1 MEFWDP
7 HFHIW
12 DISSSTNSGHDSTV
26 LFPPHDRETY
36 GIHDFEKDLTTSGFH
51 LTGGVFIE
59 ALSVCHVELS
69 GDDYAKYCLAETKWV
84 SEQIALSSND
94 YHIVSTLALE
104 DPNFSKHL
112 AKLAQ
117 NPRVIGIRQILN
129 YQPSWPRNGRLGN
142 LLDNGA
148 WLKGFEKLKEIQFL
162 FDLQINPHQMKQA
175 AKLSEKN
182 NEIPLVVG
190 HLGTP
195 TLEDLTSGKTYWEG
209 IQALAD
215 LPQSSIKISMLSYI
229 DKDWQNNSLIEDTV
243 LKIID
248 VFGVDRCFFASN
260 FPVELND
267 GWPAEK
273 LFDAFRDLA
282 KSFSPDDQK
291 KLFAENAKRVYKTSS

>member
-59 ALSVCHVELS
+59 AVSVCHVELS
-69 GDDYAKYCLAETKWV
+69 GDDYVKYCLAETKWV

-182 NEIPLVVG
+182 NGIPLVVG
-190 HLGTP
+190 HLGSP

-229 DKDWQNNSLIEDTV
+229 DKDWQNNPLIEDTV

-260 FPVELND
+260 FPVELHD

-282 KSFSPDDQK
+282 KSFNPDDQK
-291 KLFAENAKRVYKTSS
+291 KLFAENAKRVYKASL